1 MVYSKIVHKIR
12 ALANDFIP
20 VLKGWDMSLQNI
32 KSSLNKIAKSL
43 DIAHNS
49 REYLIKNTRDVVIFC
64 SQSIIAAHKG
74 DLGMAKKKLQKAE
87 RLLSTNRK
95 KADLELKRYLVT
107 PEQELVEASAFI
119 AIIENKSIPSIGTL
133 KVSNQSYILGL
144 LDLIGE
150 LKRHV
155 FDNIRI
161 GKSKEAS
168 RIFELMENLYLYLY
182 PFAIYDKLVKD
193 ARKKLDVN
201 RKLIED
207 ARSAVTEEVRRAN
220 LIDSINKFKRNL

>member
-20 VLKGWDMSLQNI
+20 VLKGCDMSLQNI

-43 DIAHNS
+43 DTAHNS

-74 DLGMAKKKLQKAE
+74 DLGIAKQKLQKAE
-87 RLLSTNRK
+87 KLLSANRK
-95 KADLELKRYLVT
+95 KADLELKRYLIT

-168 RIFELMENLYLYLY
+168 RIFEIMENLYLYLY
-182 PFAIYDKLVKD
+182 PFAIYDKLVKE